1 MVDVAP
7 PALVRDDVGMFCFH
21 FFDVLLLEELG
32 LLLFRPPH
40 FIPFDLQ
47 SEFRLVVDRG
57 LFLVRLPPIIFVVR
71 LLLRRL
77 DGRDLGP
84 IMTGRELLGGLSIAI
99 SAPAIRTDPH
109 TLQGVWIQGVELT

>member
-1 MVDVAP
+1 
-7 PALVRDDVGMFCFH
+7 MFCFH

-32 LLLFRPPH
+32 LFFFRPPD

-57 LFLVRLPPIIFVVR
+57 LLLVGLPPVVLVVR

-77 DGRDLGP
+77 DGRDL
-84 IMTGRELLGGLSIAI
+84 
-99 SAPAIRTDPH
+99 AP
-109 TLQGVWIQGVELT
+109 